1 MSTPDHTAEPTPSLT
16 RVEHHELDLVARLVA
31 TLCPDDGG
39 PTPGAQ
45 LCEVSTTDGPR
56 RAWTIVGDELV
67 ATVQGGGAVP
77 EGFDRPVWLA
87 ARTVWFAAEAS
98 EHEGRCG
105 MAIDDQ
111 RPRGGDASLL
121 IASADSQAHF
131 VLHDRPARPHPRPPD
146 GGSASSPGALVAS
159 AVLPV
164 ESFIRALRSLA
175 RTPMGQLLDDER
187 VGSITFGRHQLV
199 LASVPAPGES
209 ERETATDAPDGG
221 DVDGGDADVL
231 PPARFRLR
239 ARTATGH
246 RRRRV
251 QVRLRTLWLAC
262 EQLPAGDLRV
272 RLDHDGRLWLCA
284 GPCRLIVPTGAE
296 RTTLPSELA
305 DDAVDPD
312 RVSVIYV
319 AGEVE
324 PSGRRLFSLDGDCP
338 DDGTIVWLEHDDR
351 PPAPMETF
359 EDDYDI
365 VWHAE
370 PEPYGVIVHER

>member
-1 MSTPDHTAEPTPSLT
+1 MSPPEGAAEPTPSLT
-16 RVEHHELDLVARLVA
+16 QVEHDELDLVARLVA

-45 LCEVSTTDGPR
+45 LCEVSTPEGPR
-56 RAWTIVGDELV
+56 RAWTIVEDELV
-67 ATVQGGGAVP
+67 ATVQGDGAVP
-77 EGFDRPVWLA
+77 EGFEWPVWLA
-87 ARTVWFAAEAS
+87 ARTIWFAAEAS
-98 EHEGRCG
+98 EHEGCCT

-111 RPRGGDASLL
+111 RARGGDASLL
-121 IASADSQAHF
+121 VASADSQAHF

-187 VGSITFGRHQLV
+187 VGSITFGRHQVV
-199 LASVPAPGES
+199 LASAPAPGES
-209 ERETATDAPDGG
+209 LSDTDTAAT
-221 DVDGGDADVL
+221 DGGDADVL

-239 ARTATGH
+239 AATATGH

-262 EQLPAGDLRV
+262 EQLPAGDLRLW
-272 RLDHDGRLWLCA
+272 LDHDGRLWVCA
-284 GPCRLIVPTGAE
+284 GPCRLIVPTGVE
-296 RTTLPSELA
+296 RTALPSQLA
-305 DDAVDPD
+305 DEAVDPD

-324 PSGRRLFSLDGDCP
+324 PTGRRLFSLDGDCP

-359 EDDYDI
+359 EDDFDI